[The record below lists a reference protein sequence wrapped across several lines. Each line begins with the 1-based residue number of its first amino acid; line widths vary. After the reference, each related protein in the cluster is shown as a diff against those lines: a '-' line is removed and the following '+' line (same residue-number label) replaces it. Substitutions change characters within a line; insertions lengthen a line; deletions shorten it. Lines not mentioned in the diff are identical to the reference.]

1 MPFYSLAEI
10 ESHCREEKK
19 SFFEVIL
26 EDDMNERK
34 VNRE

>member
-26 EDDMNERK
+26 EDEHEMKER
-34 VNRE
+34 